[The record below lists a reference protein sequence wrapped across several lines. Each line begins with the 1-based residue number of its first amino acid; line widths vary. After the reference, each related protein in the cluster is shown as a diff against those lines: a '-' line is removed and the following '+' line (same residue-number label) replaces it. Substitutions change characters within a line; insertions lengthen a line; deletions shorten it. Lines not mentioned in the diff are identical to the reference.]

1 MKVQRLIRLTHLTS
15 EPLDMV
21 DAKLDDYVNNNTT
34 GIIMPLP
41 TSFLKEG
48 DSISKMG
55 TATTSCIQ
63 LSFVSSEFVVQ
74 NISFSGYWDNRFNEF
89 NRERT
94 SPEVSA
100 NAWLWRELCSMTAPF
115 IFLMRPLP
123 ILMWTVKTTSC
134 RKYGIWRRSKRLS

>member
-89 NRERT
+89 NHVPSDWEEGYDNVNHGCT
-94 SPEVSA
+94 VENQNLLTIGSLINIL
-100 NAWLWRELCSMTAPF
+100 NAKKL
-115 IFLMRPLP
+115 
-123 ILMWTVKTTSC
+123 
-134 RKYGIWRRSKRLS
+134 